1 MSFQR
6 LTPMEFLMAEVVC
19 KHDKTMEKA
28 TWDDRIH
35 EFQKLDLKDPKTFA
49 EASNPIGLRAAYL
62 AYREADAGLPIGY
75 MINLDASSSGLQLLS
90 LLISCI
96 DSWMLCG
103 GDLDRCVDAYVEIYN
118 SMGLHKL
125 TRKQVKQAIM
135 TAFYGSTRTPEMT
148 FGKDVELFY
157 YTVSTMAPG
166 AWQLNLDLQE
176 VWNRLRGSVYSWI
189 LPDNFHACI
198 ETKKAEYQDFTMLGK
213 QLTITKYVDG
223 RPDFHKGLGP
233 NLIHSVDGF
242 IVREMARRCMYDPK
256 RILSILE
263 LAQEGK
269 THGTGGKSG
278 PMVQLLW
285 EQFQRTGFLSTRIFD
300 YLYEDTLGYVDMGH
314 ILGLISSL
322 PMKPFQLVTNHDC
335 FRCHPNY
342 GNDLRLQYNRILA
355 DINDSKMLQAM
366 VSDVL
371 GKPTKIR
378 KFGQIDRK
386 LILNSNY
393 ALS

>member
-6 LTPMEFLMAEVVC
+6 LTPMDFLMAEVVC

-28 TWDDRIH
+28 TWNDRIR
-35 EFQKLDLKDPKTFA
+35 EFQILDLKDPKTFS

-62 AYREADAGLPIGY
+62 AYREAEAGLPTGY
-75 MINLDASSSGLQLLS
+75 MISLDASSSGLQLLS
-90 LLISCI
+90 LLISCL

-103 GDLDRCVDAYVEIYN
+103 GDLDRCVDAYIEIYN
-118 SMGLHKL
+118 AMGLTKL

-135 TAFYGSTRTPEMT
+135 TSLYGSTRTPEMT
-148 FGKDVELFY
+148 FGNNVDLFY
-157 YTVSTMAPG
+157 DTISEMAPG
-166 AWQLNLDLQE
+166 AWQLNLDLQD
-176 VWNRLRGSVYSWI
+176 VWLRLKGSVYNWV

-198 ETKKAEYQDFTMLGK
+198 ETKKPEYQAFTMLGK
-213 QLTITKYVDG
+213 ELLITKYVDG
-223 RPDFHKGLGP
+223 RPEFHKGLGP

-242 IVREMARRCMYDPK
+242 IVREMVRRCMYNPA
-256 RILSILE
+256 RILQILE
-263 LAQEGK
+263 LIQAGK

-278 PMVQLLW
+278 PMVQTLW
-285 EQFQRTGFLSTRIFD
+285 DQFKRTGFLSTRIFD
-300 YLYEDTLGYVDMGH
+300 YLYEDTLGFVDCGH

-371 GKPTKIR
+371 GRPTKIR
-378 KFGQIDRK
+378 KFGTIDRN

>member
-19 KHDKTMEKA
+19 KHDKAMEKA
-28 TWDDRIH
+28 TWDDRIR
-35 EFQKLDLKDPKTFA
+35 EFRVLDFNDPKTFS

-62 AYREADAGLPIGY
+62 AHREAEAGLATGY
-75 MINLDASSSGLQLLS
+75 MISLDASSSGLQLLS

-103 GDLDRCVDAYVEIYN
+103 GNLNRCVDAYIEIYN
-118 SMGLHKL
+118 AMGLSKL
-125 TRKQVKQAIM
+125 TRKQVKNAIM
-135 TAFYGSTRTPEMT
+135 TSLYGSTRTPELT
-148 FGKDVELFY
+148 FGKNVDLFY
-157 YTVSTMAPG
+157 DTISDMAPG

-176 VWNRLRGSVYSWI
+176 VWLRLRGSVYSWT

-198 ETKKAEYQDFTMLGK
+198 ETKKPEYQGFTLLGK
-213 QLTITKYVDG
+213 DLQITKYVDG

-242 IVREMARRCMYDPK
+242 IVREMVRRCMYDPA
-256 RILSILE
+256 RMLQILE
-263 LAQEGK
+263 LIQAGR
-269 THGTGGKSG
+269 THGTGGKSS
-278 PMVQLLW
+278 PMVQTLW
-285 EQFQRTGFLSTRIFD
+285 DQFKRTGFLSARIFD
-300 YLYEDTLGYVDMGH
+300 YLYEDTLGLVDCGH
-314 ILGLISSL
+314 ILGLIASL
-322 PMKPFQLVTNHDC
+322 PMKPFKLVTNHDC

-371 GKPTKIR
+371 GRPTKIQ
-378 KFGQIDRK
+378 KYGTIDRN